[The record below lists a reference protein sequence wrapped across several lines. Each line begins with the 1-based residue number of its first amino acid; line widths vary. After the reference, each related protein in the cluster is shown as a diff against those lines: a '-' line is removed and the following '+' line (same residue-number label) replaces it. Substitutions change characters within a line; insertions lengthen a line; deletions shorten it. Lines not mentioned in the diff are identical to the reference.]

1 MNVRYRNISF
11 GKGMKMKEGAF
22 LSHKGKMP
30 LDGVDSWCIFAPL
43 ESYFSK
49 IRVAFTLEQLC
60 WILCIGQTCLN
71 IQWPPK
77 FAYLLFSNSIFI
89 AVTYKM
95 TSLSIITYIFLL
107 EFRSNSAEF
116 PPISLSPYCIGS

>member
-1 MNVRYRNISF
+1 MNVQYRKISF

-30 LDGVDSWCIFAPL
+30 LDGVDSLCIFAPL
-43 ESYFSK
+43 ELYFSK

-60 WILCIGQTCLN
+60 WILCNGQTCLN

-77 FAYLLFSNSIFI
+77 FAYLLFSHSIFI
-89 AVTYKM
+89 AVIYKM
-95 TSLSIITYIFLL
+95 TSFEPSKLYF
-107 EFRSNSAEF
+107 
-116 PPISLSPYCIGS
+116 SP